1 MQVSETNKIQGL
13 VPEVPGIIYG
23 QYDRLN
29 ELNDRIKG
37 RQFSDQPLQPN
48 YDPRP
53 VPTKYSH
60 FPIIE
65 RRKTAAIET
74 PLAKYLDYSPET
86 NFAPISGKGTVDGFL
101 RNVNT
106 ESTLRNQYFAL
117 SNANQRYY
125 IPSSNSDLYRDRPVA
140 GSLNEQQPYPY
151 LFDKPSSFESYNVVE
166 PEVGSL
172 TFFNDTRSQL
182 RGNGF

>member
-1 MQVSETNKIQGL
+1 MENTKIQGII
-13 VPEVPGIIYG
+13 PETPGVIYK

-29 ELNDRIKG
+29 ELNNRISV
-37 RQFSDQPLQPN
+37 RQFSDRPLQPN

-65 RRKTAAIET
+65 RRKKDPET
-74 PLAKYLDYSPET
+74 PLVKYLDYSPET

-117 SNANQRYY
+117 QKANQAVY
-125 IPSSNSDLYRDRPVA
+125 IPASSSDLYGFSAVGRQETQTHS
-140 GSLNEQQPYPY
+140 SLFQQPSFDSTPNANINPAIGSN
-151 LFDKPSSFESYNVVE
+151 LFLN
-166 PEVGSL
+166 
-172 TFFNDTRSQL
+172 NTRTQL
-182 RGNGF
+182 RGL

>member
-117 SNANQRYY
+117 QKGADQAVYVPSSSSNLYGFAAVGRQESQTHPTLFQQSAFDSTPNANINQA
-125 IPSSNSDLYRDRPVA
+125 I
-140 GSLNEQQPYPY
+140 GSEL
-151 LFDKPSSFESYNVVE
+151 
-166 PEVGSL
+166 
-172 TFFNDTRSQL
+172 FFNHTRTQL
-182 RGNGF
+182 RGL